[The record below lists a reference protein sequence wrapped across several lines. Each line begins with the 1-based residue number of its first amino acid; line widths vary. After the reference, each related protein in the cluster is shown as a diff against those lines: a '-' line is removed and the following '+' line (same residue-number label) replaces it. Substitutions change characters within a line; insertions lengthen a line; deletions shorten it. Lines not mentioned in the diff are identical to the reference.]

1 MSVCP
6 TNNTAFDGD
15 YNLQPSAL
23 PGRSKPFLKPF
34 DIKINF
40 DKTLKNKHPDI
51 YIYKYLSKEV
61 SILKFFYNSTFSS
74 LPPRNS
80 PFDRHYFLYAI
91 LFCFFYIMLM
101 YFEFRYILCNQG
113 RRNRGA
119 SGVS

>member
-1 MSVCP
+1 MGETVRGTLPFLSPNFSISNDATPLNNFSFIIVFMDALRGRPGAGSWMDTRLARQAGRPMSVCP

-51 YIYKYLSKEV
+51 YI
-61 SILKFFYNSTFSS
+61 
-74 LPPRNS
+74 
-80 PFDRHYFLYAI
+80 
-91 LFCFFYIMLM
+91 
-101 YFEFRYILCNQG
+101 
-113 RRNRGA
+113 
-119 SGVS
+119 